1 MILRE
6 SLNEIS
12 GMRIR
17 YFWRKF
23 GIFTV
28 STFTVRRLTI
38 VLDRIW
44 KYNIILG
51 KNVCDGNDRIFNY
64 KVPFMFDANF
74 NFQ

>member
-12 GMRIR
+12 GMRMR

-28 STFTVRRLTI
+28 STCTLRHTM

-44 KYNIILG
+44 KYIILG